1 MKNFIKR
8 VMLRPNND
16 SLAIIAE
23 NIGSLYSEGIPFL
36 TILEL
41 LREMPLANGYKD
53 SIYKIQYDIENG
65 ESFENALK
73 KHKELFPQF
82 FISMVSIG
90 EKSGRLNESLKGI
103 KEYYTKISSIKKIVG
118 NALAYPC
125 VLLVTMISLGLF
137 LALFIIPSF
146 FDLYSSM
153 GTEMPKSC
161 LVIYEFVQKAKENPL
176 IIIIYAISWGIVI
189 PSLVIKY
196 GIKKYVR
203 IPFEKI
209 SIIRDFYEYISI
221 SLLSIIVK
229 SGINLSLGLNY
240 CANSFSKGILN
251 HKFVNI
257 NSAIIDGKTLSEA
270 LQGIDGYSKYTISIV
285 KLGEASGS
293 MDERLELLSSYL
305 EKKSL
310 EKINKILAGLQPALI
325 LVMAA
330 IVLIF
335 IMIFVIPLFGA
346 MMTGAEG

>member
-90 EKSGRLNESLKGI
+90 EKSGRLNESLKGV

-221 SLLSIIVK
+221 SLLSIIVR
-229 SGINLSLGLNY
+229 SGINLSLGLDY
-240 CANSFSKGILN
+240 CASSFSKGILN
-251 HKFVNI
+251 YKFVNI
-257 NSAIIDGKTLSEA
+257 NLAIINGKTLSEA